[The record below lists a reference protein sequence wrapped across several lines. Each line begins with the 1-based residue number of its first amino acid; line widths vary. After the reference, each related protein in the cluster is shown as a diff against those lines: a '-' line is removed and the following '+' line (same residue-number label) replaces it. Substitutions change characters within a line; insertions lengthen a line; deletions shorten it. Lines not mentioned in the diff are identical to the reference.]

1 MGLLSLIL
9 GSENKR
15 NLRQVTKIANRVEE
29 LAQKYKQMSDDEL
42 KAVTPA
48 LKARLEAGESLD
60 SLLFDAFAA
69 VREAA
74 DRVLVMRHFFV
85 QLMGGAVLHQGRVAE
100 MKTGE
105 GKTLVATLAAYLNA
119 LEGKGVHIVT
129 VNDYLAKR
137 DAEWMGKIYKFMGF
151 SVGCVVPGMS
161 NDEKREAYACDITYC
176 TNNELGF
183 DYLRDNMVI
192 RKEDRVLRD
201 LHFAIVDEVD
211 SILIDEART
220 PLIISGRG
228 EKSSDLY
235 VRADRFVRTL
245 KRDADF
251 ILDEKER
258 SVRITEEGTKKAERF
273 FAIENLGDV
282 ENTDLNHH
290 IQQALKANNIFKRD
304 NDYIVSDGEVII
316 VDEFTGRLMIGRRYS
331 DGLHQAIEAKEG
343 VVIRSENKTLATI
356 TFQNF
361 FRLYRKLSGM
371 TGTAKTEEDE
381 FKAIYSLDVMVIPT
395 HKPMIRLDEN
405 DAIYKTRAGKLRAI
419 ANDIEDC
426 YKRGQ
431 PVLVGT
437 LTVERSEEL
446 SEHLRKKRIPHHVLN
461 AKNHRQE
468 AMIIAQAG
476 RKSAVTIATNMAGR
490 GTDILLGGNPE
501 YMAKEKLRSLGYS
514 EELISA
520 CTSYAED
527 LTPEEEEARKEYRKY
542 YALFKE
548 QTDKEKEEVI
558 ALGGLRVIGTE
569 RHESR
574 RIDNQLRGRS
584 GRQGDPGSSIFYISL
599 EDDLARLFGGDR
611 LQGVFNMMNISEDE
625 RISAGMVS
633 KSIENA
639 QKRVEGRNFSIRKH
653 VLEYDDV
660 MNTQRAI
667 IYAERNK
674 VLNNEDVHEQVL
686 KFFPMIVS
694 QVIGESIDR
703 GANFTQWD
711 LKLFNRNIENKLLPK
726 GSNFV
731 TEQRAEDWDIDFLEE
746 KLLEETIRSYEEKI
760 ERHKEKGMD
769 YHEVERVILL
779 KNIDAKWT
787 EHIDAMDQLRRGI
800 SLRAYANIDPVI
812 AYKKEGFEMFEYMTQ
827 RIREDTAL
835 MLLKLEVENIPKL
848 EAREGVATFANDS
861 QPRKKKPV
869 VRAEKKIGPNEKC
882 PCGSGKKYKNC
893 CG

>member
-1 MGLLSLIL
+1 
-9 GSENKR
+9 
-15 NLRQVTKIANRVEE
+15 
-29 LAQKYKQMSDDEL
+29 
-42 KAVTPA
+42 
-48 LKARLEAGESLD
+48 
-60 SLLFDAFAA
+60 
-69 VREAA
+69 
-74 DRVLVMRHFFV
+74 
-85 QLMGGAVLHQGRVAE
+85 
-100 MKTGE
+100 
-105 GKTLVATLAAYLNA
+105 
-119 LEGKGVHIVT
+119 
-129 VNDYLAKR
+129 
-137 DAEWMGKIYKFMGF
+137 
-151 SVGCVVPGMS
+151 
-161 NDEKREAYACDITYC
+161 
-176 TNNELGF
+176 
-183 DYLRDNMVI
+183 
-192 RKEDRVLRD
+192 
-201 LHFAIVDEVD
+201 
-211 SILIDEART
+211 
-220 PLIISGRG
+220 
-228 EKSSDLY
+228 
-235 VRADRFVRTL
+235 
-245 KRDADF
+245 
-251 ILDEKER
+251 
-258 SVRITEEGTKKAERF
+258 
-273 FAIENLGDV
+273 
-282 ENTDLNHH
+282 
-290 IQQALKANNIFKRD
+290 
-304 NDYIVSDGEVII
+304 
-316 VDEFTGRLMIGRRYS
+316 
-331 DGLHQAIEAKEG
+331 
-343 VVIRSENKTLATI
+343 
-356 TFQNF
+356 
-361 FRLYRKLSGM
+361 M

-490 GTDILLGGNPE
+490 VPTYCWAAILNTWPR
-501 YMAKEKLRSLGYS
+501 KKLRSLGYS

-527 LTPEEEEARKEYRKY
+527 LTPKRKRREEYRKY

-726 GSNFV
+726 GS
-731 TEQRAEDWDIDFLEE
+731 
-746 KLLEETIRSYEEKI
+746 
-760 ERHKEKGMD
+760 
-769 YHEVERVILL
+769 
-779 KNIDAKWT
+779 
-787 EHIDAMDQLRRGI
+787 I
-800 SLRAYANIDPVI
+800 SLQSSAPRTGTSTSSRRSCSRRPSA
-812 AYKKEGFEMFEYMTQ
+812 
-827 RIREDTAL
+827 
-835 MLLKLEVENIPKL
+835 
-848 EAREGVATFANDS
+848 AT
-861 QPRKKKPV
+861 RK
-869 VRAEKKIGPNEKC
+869 R
-882 PCGSGKKYKNC
+882 
-893 CG
+893 